1 MGPTGFI
8 NPPMA
13 RECCRIGSALF
24 NQRPGTEARI
34 SALLLSCRSRQLPP
48 PGTDKFGVGIFL
60 TEFMSPPKESKSW
73 TQITQ
78 TWMQ

>member
-1 MGPTGFI
+1 MTDRNLYPT
-8 NPPMA
+8 MA

-24 NQRPGTEARI
+24 NQRPGAEARI
-34 SALLLSCRSRQLPP
+34 SALPPLLPFAAVTP
-48 PGTDKFGVGIFL
+48 PGTGESGVGIFL

>member
-24 NQRPGTEARI
+24 HQRPGTEARI
-34 SALLLSCRSRQLPP
+34 SALSPPLPFAATP
-48 PGTDKFGVGIFL
+48 PGTGKSGAGIFL
-60 TEFMSPPKESKSW
+60 TPNKRVYG
-73 TQITQ
+73 
-78 TWMQ
+78 

>member
-1 MGPTGFI
+1 MEPTGFI

-13 RECCRIGSALF
+13 RVCCRIGSALF

-34 SALLLSCRSRQLPP
+34 SVLPPRLPFAAVIP
-48 PGTDKFGVGIFL
+48 PGTGKFGVGLFL

-73 TQITQ
+73 AQITQ

>member
-1 MGPTGFI
+1 MFMGPTGFI

-34 SALLLSCRSRQLPP
+34 SALLLLCRSRQLHPAP
-48 PGTDKFGVGIFL
+48 VSLVSGFF
-60 TEFMSPPKESKSW
+60 
-73 TQITQ
+73 
-78 TWMQ
+78 

>member
-13 RECCRIGSALF
+13 RVCFRIGSALF

-34 SALLLSCRSRQLPP
+34 SALSPPLPFAATP
-48 PGTDKFGVGIFL
+48 PGTGESGVGIFL
-60 TEFMSPPKESKSW
+60 TPNKRVYG
-73 TQITQ
+73 
-78 TWMQ
+78 